1 MPKRKQIG
9 HKALVERPNSF
20 IKKSIIAL
28 LGIGILMYPLICFS
42 SYIIHLKDGRQVAT
56 DQYWEE
62 AGQIKFRQY
71 GGVIG
76 IQKDLINE
84 IEDVGDLPEKKK
96 KVVVRKAGTDKETVA
111 ESSIKAK
118 SVEPAKEQEKQKE
131 ASEEE
136 KKKAEQVKAAKR
148 EAFIEEKRQIMGQME
163 IVAAGLKDAHGKNN
177 KAEKRKWLME
187 RTKLLNA
194 LSELENSVKSAHDGK
209 LPDWWQ
215 NDL

>member
-9 HKALVERPNSF
+9 HKARVERPNSF

-62 AGQIKFRQY
+62 ADQIKFKQY

-76 IQKDLINE
+76 IQKDLINK

-96 KVVVRKAGTDKETVA
+96 KVVVRKAVETSEKLETDKEKVT
-111 ESSIKAK
+111 
-118 SVEPAKEQEKQKE
+118 EPAKKAGAEEQTAPSSPEDV
-131 ASEEE
+131 A
-136 KKKAEQVKAAKR
+136 KKK
-148 EAFIEEKRQIMGQME
+148 AFIEEKRVIIDE
-163 IVAAGLKDAHGKNN
+163 INNTSSAFKEAKAKKDRVK
-177 KAEKRKWLME
+177 KDEYWEKRLLLRE
-187 RTKLLNA
+187 DLTKLRQHVM
-194 LSELENSVKSAHDGK
+194 SEYGGTLPPWWDSVK
-209 LPDWWQ
+209 
-215 NDL
+215 